1 MSYPYSLPKS
11 IGEIEVTV
19 AMLRLGGK
27 KKKLTLTQIVEKIK
41 TMYGYKERSTL
52 PVGEV
57 KDSMRELIAQGD
69 IIKKGNYYYLE
80 DDIFEKM
87 KRIEKRY
94 NL

>member
-27 KKKLTLTQIVEKIK
+27 KKKLTLTQIVEKIRM
-41 TMYGYKERSTL
+41 MYGYKERSTL
-52 PVGEV
+52 PVGEI
-57 KDSMRELIAQGD
+57 KDSMEELIAQGD
-69 IIKKGNYYYLE
+69 VIKKGNYYYLK
-80 DDIFEKM
+80 DDVFDKM
-87 KRIEKRY
+87 ERIEKDY